1 MKKNT
6 VSILLGSFLLFN
18 SLVLSRTQE
27 VDEETE
33 DGEESSIRNS
43 TTETTTEE
51 SVTNANVTSSNA
63 TRTNFTRPKIC
74 MEPEYRGRGKGHFQR
89 YLFNETLE
97 KCQKFIY
104 GQSDYGNGNNFE
116 TLEECEGVCL
126 GKPYNQTDTKESEIK
141 NVGNN
146 EEKRRTRSVVSG
158 IVLTNSQ
165 RTRNTTITDFQNNNF
180 TQIWTL
186 NFMEVEEDSD
196 NSSNLYIRPKF
207 DMINPGRNGT
217 LQTDLELMKDQ
228 HYEIKLMLRA
238 PGYDTEFLNSMGN
251 ENPFFVM
258 ELQKMDMDPNGT
270 QTIIQNLTLFNL
282 DDYATA
288 FSGNTD
294 WNNIRF
300 TLIEGLEGNFSLK
313 FTSRRGTNMLADLQL
328 DDIEFQW
335 IPKLKNMTEEEVG
348 TVDPPGMNSTISPIS
363 NSTEPTETT
372 ETPPDNTTTPI
383 PSTTTTTPIPPSNT
397 TENSTKIDENESGN
411 VTTAG
416 LGSGGSDDSG
426 GSSATVV
433 VMAVFVVILIV
444 ALMGLGTKHYQLLQ
458 SVHGAYNVNV
468 MPTQS
473 YDNPSYGGQHMS
485 ADRYGGRH

>member
-146 EEKRRTRSVVSG
+146 EE
-158 IVLTNSQ
+158 
-165 RTRNTTITDFQNNNF
+165 
-180 TQIWTL
+180 
-186 NFMEVEEDSD
+186 
-196 NSSNLYIRPKF
+196 
-207 DMINPGRNGT
+207 
-217 LQTDLELMKDQ
+217 KDQ